1 MQAVDVRGLRRAYRG
16 VPAIDGVDLA
26 IAPGEVVALLGP
38 NGAGKSTVVD
48 MLLGLTRPD
57 AGTVAVFGRTPQRA
71 VADGLVGAMLQ
82 NGGLPD
88 DVTAGEVVRLV
99 AALFPRSLPVDD
111 VLRRAGIADVA
122 AKRYGRLSGGQ
133 KQRVRFAAALV
144 CDPRLLVLD
153 EPTVAM
159 DVAARR
165 EFWTAMR
172 ATDAT
177 VLFATH
183 YPAEAE
189 EFADRVVL
197 LRDGRVAADGS
208 VAQVRARAVGR
219 VVSATVADP
228 AGLAALPGV
237 SGMRVEGSRIHLT
250 CDDSDLAVRAL
261 LAARHAAADLEIV
274 AHGLED
280 AFVRITHPRAGAAR
294 RARVGRAVPAEL
306 SDRRRDVGPGVR
318 RGPRRRGCARAARLA
333 GRRRRPRD
341 RAVPP

>member
-1 MQAVDVRGLRRAYRG
+1 MQAVDVCGLRRAYGG
-16 VPAIDGVDLA
+16 VPAVDGVDLA

-38 NGAGKSTVVD
+38 NGAGKSTLVD

-57 AGTVAVFGRTPQRA
+57 DGTVTVFGRAPRRA
-71 VADGLVGAMLQ
+71 VAEGLVGAMLQ

-111 VLRRAGIADVA
+111 VLRRAGVVDVA

-144 CDPRLLVLD
+144 CDPELLVLD

-165 EFWTAMR
+165 EFWAAMR

-183 YPAEAE
+183 YLAEAE

-208 VAQVRARAVGR
+208 VAQVRAAAVGR
-219 VVSATVADP
+219 LVSATVADP
-228 AGLAALPGV
+228 AGLADLPGV

-261 LAARHAAADLEIV
+261 LAARPAAADLEIV

-280 AFVRITHPRAGAAR
+280 AFVRITA
-294 RARVGRAVPAEL
+294 
-306 SDRRRDVGPGVR
+306 S
-318 RGPRRRGCARAARLA
+318 
-333 GRRRRPRD
+333 
-341 RAVPP
+341 

>member
-1 MQAVDVRGLRRAYRG
+1 VRGLRRAYGG
-16 VPAIDGVDLA
+16 VRAVDGVDLT

-48 MLLGLTRPD
+48 VLLGLTRPD
-57 AGTVAVFGRTPQRA
+57 ACTVTVFGRTPRQA
-71 VADGLVGAMLQ
+71 VAEGLVGAMLQ
-82 NGGLPD
+82 NGGMPD
-88 DVTAGEVVRLV
+88 DITAGEVVRLV
-99 AALFPRSLPVDD
+99 AALFPRALPVDD
-111 VLRRAGIADVA
+111 VLRRAGIVDVA
-122 AKRYGRLSGGQ
+122 ARRYGRLSGGQ

-144 CDPRLLVLD
+144 CDPDLLVLD

-165 EFWTAMR
+165 DFWTAMR

-183 YPAEAE
+183 YLAEAE

-208 VAQVRARAVGR
+208 VASVRARAVGR

-228 AGLAALPGV
+228 VGLAGLPGV

-261 LAARHAAADLEIV
+261 LAGRPGAADLEVV

-280 AFVRITHPRAGAAR
+280 AFVRITA
-294 RARVGRAVPAEL
+294 
-306 SDRRRDVGPGVR
+306 S
-318 RGPRRRGCARAARLA
+318 
-333 GRRRRPRD
+333 
-341 RAVPP
+341 

>member
-1 MQAVDVRGLRRAYRG
+1 MPDVITAV
-16 VPAIDGVDLA
+16 
-26 IAPGEVVALLGP
+26 
-38 NGAGKSTVVD
+38 
-48 MLLGLTRPD
+48 
-57 AGTVAVFGRTPQRA
+57 
-71 VADGLVGAMLQ
+71 
-82 NGGLPD
+82 
-88 DVTAGEVVRLV
+88 EVVRLV
-99 AALFPRSLPVDD
+99 AALHPRPLPVDET
-111 VLRRAGIADVA
+111 LRRAGIADVA
-122 AKRYGRLSGGQ
+122 RRRFGRLSGGQ

-165 EFWTAMR
+165 EFWMAMR

-183 YPAEAE
+183 YLAEAE

-208 VAQVRARAVGR
+208 VAQVRARAAGR

-237 SGMRVEGSRIHLT
+237 SGMRVEGSRINLT

-261 LAARHAAADLEIV
+261 LAAGHAAADLEIV

-318 RGPRRRGCARAARLA
+318 RGPRGCARAARLA

>member
-1 MQAVDVRGLRRAYRG
+1 MQAVDVRGLRRAYGG
-16 VPAIDGVDLA
+16 VRAVDGVDLA

-88 DVTAGEVVRLV
+88 DITAGEVVRLV

-122 AKRYGRLSGGQ
+122 AKRYGRLSGDRSSGCGSPPPSS
-133 KQRVRFAAALV
+133 AI
-144 CDPRLLVLD
+144 CELLVLD

-183 YPAEAE
+183 YLAEAE

-208 VAQVRARAVGR
+208 VAQVRARAAGR

-318 RGPRRRGCARAARLA
+318 RGPRRRGCARAGRLA

>member
-1 MQAVDVRGLRRAYRG
+1 MQAVDVRGLRRAYGG
-16 VPAIDGVDLA
+16 VPAVDGVDLT
-26 IAPGEVVALLGP
+26 IVPGEVVALLGP
-38 NGAGKSTVVD
+38 NGAGKSTLVD

-57 AGTVAVFGRTPQRA
+57 AGTVRVFGRTPQRA

-165 EFWTAMR
+165 DFWTAMR

-183 YPAEAE
+183 YLAEAE

-208 VAQVRARAVGR
+208 VAQVRATAAGR

-228 AGLAALPGV
+228 AGLAGLPGV

-261 LAARHAAADLEIV
+261 LAARPAAADLEIV

-280 AFVRITHPRAGAAR
+280 AFVRITR
-294 RARVGRAVPAEL
+294 
-306 SDRRRDVGPGVR
+306 S
-318 RGPRRRGCARAARLA
+318 
-333 GRRRRPRD
+333 
-341 RAVPP
+341 

>member
-1 MQAVDVRGLRRAYRG
+1 
-16 VPAIDGVDLA
+16 
-26 IAPGEVVALLGP
+26 
-38 NGAGKSTVVD
+38 

-71 VADGLVGAMLQ
+71 VADGLVGAVLQ

-144 CDPRLLVLD
+144 GDPRLLVLD

-165 EFWTAMR
+165 DFWTAMR

-183 YPAEAE
+183 YLAEAE

-208 VAQVRARAVGR
+208 VAQVRARAAGL

-228 AGLAALPGV
+228 TGLAGLPGV

-261 LAARHAAADLEIV
+261 LAARPAAADLGIV

-280 AFVRITHPRAGAAR
+280 AFVRITR
-294 RARVGRAVPAEL
+294 
-306 SDRRRDVGPGVR
+306 S
-318 RGPRRRGCARAARLA
+318 
-333 GRRRRPRD
+333 
-341 RAVPP
+341 

>member
-1 MQAVDVRGLRRAYRG
+1 MQAVDVRGLRRAYGG
-16 VPAIDGVDLA
+16 VPAIDGGDLA

-48 MLLGLTRPD
+48 VLLGLTRPD
-57 AGTVAVFGRTPQRA
+57 AGTVTVFGRTPRQA
-71 VADGLVGAMLQ
+71 VAEGLVGAMLQ
-82 NGGLPD
+82 NGGMPD
-88 DVTAGEVVRLV
+88 DITAGEVVRLV

-111 VLRRAGIADVA
+111 VLRRAGIVDVA
-122 AKRYGRLSGGQ
+122 GRRYGRLSGGQ

-144 CDPRLLVLD
+144 CDPDLLVLD

-165 EFWTAMR
+165 DFWTAMR

-183 YPAEAE
+183 HLAEAE

-208 VAQVRARAVGR
+208 VASVRARAVGR

-228 AGLAALPGV
+228 VGLAGLPGV
-237 SGMRVEGSRIHLT
+237 SEMRVEGSRIHLT

-261 LAARHAAADLEIV
+261 LAGRPGAADLEVV

-280 AFVRITHPRAGAAR
+280 AFVRITA
-294 RARVGRAVPAEL
+294 
-306 SDRRRDVGPGVR
+306 S
-318 RGPRRRGCARAARLA
+318 
-333 GRRRRPRD
+333 
-341 RAVPP
+341 

>member
-1 MQAVDVRGLRRAYRG
+1 VRGLRRAYGG
-16 VPAIDGVDLA
+16 VRAVDGVDLT

-48 MLLGLTRPD
+48 VLLGLTRPD
-57 AGTVAVFGRTPQRA
+57 AGTVTVFGRTPRQA
-71 VADGLVGAMLQ
+71 VAEGLVGAMLQ
-82 NGGLPD
+82 NGGMPD
-88 DVTAGEVVRLV
+88 DITAGEVVRLV

-111 VLRRAGIADVA
+111 VLRRAGIVDVA
-122 AKRYGRLSGGQ
+122 GRRYGRLSGGQ

-144 CDPRLLVLD
+144 CDPDLLVLD

-165 EFWTAMR
+165 DFWTAMR

-183 YPAEAE
+183 YLAEAE
-189 EFADRVVL
+189 EFANRVVL
-197 LRDGRVAADGS
+197 LREGRVAADGS
-208 VAQVRARAVGR
+208 VASVRARAVGR

-228 AGLAALPGV
+228 VGLAGLPGV
-237 SGMRVEGSRIHLT
+237 SEMRVEGSRIHLT

-261 LAARHAAADLEIV
+261 LAGRPGAADLEVV

-280 AFVRITHPRAGAAR
+280 AFVRITA
-294 RARVGRAVPAEL
+294 
-306 SDRRRDVGPGVR
+306 S
-318 RGPRRRGCARAARLA
+318 
-333 GRRRRPRD
+333 
-341 RAVPP
+341 

>member
-1 MQAVDVRGLRRAYRG
+1 MRGLRRAYGG
-16 VPAIDGVDLA
+16 VPAVDGVDLA

-38 NGAGKSTVVD
+38 NGAGKSTVVG

-71 VADGLVGAMLQ
+71 VADGLVGAVLQ

-144 CDPRLLVLD
+144 GDPRLLVLD

-165 EFWTAMR
+165 DFWTAMR

-183 YPAEAE
+183 YLAEAE

-197 LRDGRVAADGS
+197 LRDGRV
-208 VAQVRARAVGR
+208 
-219 VVSATVADP
+219 VSATVADP
-228 AGLAALPGV
+228 AGLAGLPGV

-261 LAARHAAADLEIV
+261 LAARPAAADLGIV

-280 AFVRITHPRAGAAR
+280 AFVRITR
-294 RARVGRAVPAEL
+294 
-306 SDRRRDVGPGVR
+306 S
-318 RGPRRRGCARAARLA
+318 
-333 GRRRRPRD
+333 
-341 RAVPP
+341 

>member
-1 MQAVDVRGLRRAYRG
+1 
-16 VPAIDGVDLA
+16 
-26 IAPGEVVALLGP
+26 
-38 NGAGKSTVVD
+38 
-48 MLLGLTRPD
+48 
-57 AGTVAVFGRTPQRA
+57 
-71 VADGLVGAMLQ
+71 MLQ

-144 CDPRLLVLD
+144 GDPRLLVLD

-165 EFWTAMR
+165 DFWTAMR

-183 YPAEAE
+183 YLAEAE

-208 VAQVRARAVGR
+208 VAQVRARAAGL

-228 AGLAALPGV
+228 TGLAGLPGV

-261 LAARHAAADLEIV
+261 LAARPAAADLEIV

-280 AFVRITHPRAGAAR
+280 AFVRITR
-294 RARVGRAVPAEL
+294 
-306 SDRRRDVGPGVR
+306 S
-318 RGPRRRGCARAARLA
+318 
-333 GRRRRPRD
+333 
-341 RAVPP
+341 

>member
-1 MQAVDVRGLRRAYRG
+1 VRGLRRAYGG
-16 VPAIDGVDLA
+16 VRAVDGVDLT

-48 MLLGLTRPD
+48 VLLGLTRPD
-57 AGTVAVFGRTPQRA
+57 AGTVTVFGRTPQQA
-71 VADGLVGAMLQ
+71 VAEGLVGAMLQ
-82 NGGLPD
+82 NGGMPD
-88 DVTAGEVVRLV
+88 DITAGEVVRLV

-111 VLRRAGIADVA
+111 VLRRAGIVDVA
-122 AKRYGRLSGGQ
+122 GRRYGRLSGGQ

-144 CDPRLLVLD
+144 CDPDLLVLD

-165 EFWTAMR
+165 DFWTAMR

-183 YPAEAE
+183 HLAEAE
-189 EFADRVVL
+189 EFADRIVL
-197 LRDGRVAADGS
+197 LREGRVAADGS
-208 VAQVRARAVGR
+208 VASVRARAVGR

-228 AGLAALPGV
+228 VGLAGLPGV
-237 SGMRVEGSRIHLT
+237 SEMRVEGSRIHLT

-261 LAARHAAADLEIV
+261 LAARPGAADLEVV

-280 AFVRITHPRAGAAR
+280 AFVRITA
-294 RARVGRAVPAEL
+294 
-306 SDRRRDVGPGVR
+306 S
-318 RGPRRRGCARAARLA
+318 
-333 GRRRRPRD
+333 
-341 RAVPP
+341 